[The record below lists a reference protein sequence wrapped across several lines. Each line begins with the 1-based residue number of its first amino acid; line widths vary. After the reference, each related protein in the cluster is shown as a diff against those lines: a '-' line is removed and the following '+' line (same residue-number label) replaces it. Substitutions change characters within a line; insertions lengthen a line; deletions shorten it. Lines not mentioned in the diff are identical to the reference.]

1 MIFEKDWLMRQI
13 KTMVQAMLKLLMNVD
28 TDAGASYQYAEE
40 SHKSETWLLHSKLT
54 ELIESGD
61 INEAENLLFDA
72 FESIDSDNLIG
83 VAMDFYNRLNDLTD
97 EELEK
102 QSFSRQEIAD
112 GIKDIAVIYGIDSI
126 LPE

>member
-13 KTMVQAMLKLLMNVD
+13 KTMVQAMLKLLLNVD

-40 SHKSETWLLHSKLT
+40 NHKSETWLLHSKLT